1 MSIIESLRDCTKQLS
16 MAMPSAHNTASTT
29 TQRIS
34 QRHGV
39 TWAMPSPEAASL
51 APANDRLGSR
61 PLTSHSSPGMD
72 ASEISQPKSAEYR
85 HPKPPTRLSNTTST
99 AATAKQDISHGRMP
113 CVSNLRSRG
122 SAKAIKVSGVAVKI
136 APTITS

>member
-1 MSIIESLRDCTKQLS
+1 
-16 MAMPSAHNTASTT
+16 
-29 TQRIS
+29 
-34 QRHGV
+34 
-39 TWAMPSPEAASL
+39 
-51 APANDRLGSR
+51 
-61 PLTSHSSPGMD
+61 MD

-136 APTITS
+136 APTITSYNPIAASGRESPPATGNDP